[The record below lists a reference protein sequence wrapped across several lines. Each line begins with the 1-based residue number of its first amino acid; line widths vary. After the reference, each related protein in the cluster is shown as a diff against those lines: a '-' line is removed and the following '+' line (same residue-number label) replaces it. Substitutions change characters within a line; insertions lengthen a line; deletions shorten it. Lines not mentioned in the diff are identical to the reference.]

1 MRLKGGST
9 AALVLAIAVAGILAP
24 AAATAATQSKST
36 LAEGVGMHA
45 KPSVR
50 VKALQRM
57 LVRSGFHIGKTG
69 VDGRF
74 GPKTRAAV
82 RRAQAANHLAV
93 TGSANRATRRAL
105 RAGAAHKASAKH
117 TTTTTKAA
125 AMTSEPVVDRS
136 TPPARA
142 TSGAGVVHLGTQKH
156 GHAALIAAIFAIAL
170 AAVCGLA
177 LARERRRYNA
187 RLDAYR
193 LRSVP
198 APEMPATE
206 PAQAEPEPAQPPA
219 PTTRSGLQPG
229 AAVIGCITG
238 ANGGVRRRSPER
250 EIERACERGGWQ
262 LVEIVQDEHDY
273 GAILERPALAG
284 ALERIAR
291 GEAQGLVVND
301 ARLLSR
307 SADFAKFVA
316 WFRDADAALVA
327 LDLGLDTSTPEG
339 SRVATSLITLNGWA
353 GQWIASRTRQSTVS
367 LRGAGAK
374 PGPLSDED
382 RADLLERIAT
392 LHDSGLGSQEIADQ
406 LNDEHVPTLYET
418 ERWWPSTI
426 QSALRYWRAASRP
439 TPLESHTA
447 GGRAAD

>member
-1 MRLKGGST
+1 M
-9 AALVLAIAVAGILAP
+9 LAIV
-24 AAATAATQSKST
+24 
-36 LAEGVGMHA
+36 
-45 KPSVR
+45 
-50 VKALQRM
+50 
-57 LVRSGFHIGKTG
+57 
-69 VDGRF
+69 
-74 GPKTRAAV
+74 
-82 RRAQAANHLAV
+82 
-93 TGSANRATRRAL
+93 
-105 RAGAAHKASAKH
+105 
-117 TTTTTKAA
+117 
-125 AMTSEPVVDRS
+125 
-136 TPPARA
+136 
-142 TSGAGVVHLGTQKH
+142 
-156 GHAALIAAIFAIAL
+156 L

-187 RLDAYR
+187 RLAAYR
-193 LRSVP
+193 LRPIP
-198 APEMPATE
+198 APEMAATESADAESDPAEAPAT
-206 PAQAEPEPAQPPA
+206 
-219 PTTRSGLQPG
+219 TTRSGLQPG

-238 ANGGVRRRSPER
+238 ASGNGVRRRPPER
-250 EIERACERGGWQ
+250 EIERACERGGWR

-353 GQWIASRTRQSTVS
+353 GQWIASRTRQSMVT
-367 LRGAGAK
+367 LRGSGSKAR
-374 PGPLSDED
+374 PLTEED
-382 RADLLERIAT
+382 RADLLDRIAA

-406 LNDEHVPTLYET
+406 LNDERVPTLYDT
-418 ERWWPSTI
+418 EHWWPSTI
-426 QSALRYWRAASRP
+426 QAALRYWRAASRA

>member
-1 MRLKGGST
+1 MKGGST

-24 AAATAATQSKST
+24 TAATAATQSSKSV

-74 GPKTRAAV
+74 GPRTRAAV

-93 TGSANRATRRAL
+93 TGVANRATRRAL
-105 RAGAAHKASAKH
+105 RAGATRKSSASH
-117 TTTTTKAA
+117 TKALA
-125 AMTSEPVVDRS
+125 LTS
-136 TPPARA
+136 TPVADSSTPQARVP
-142 TSGAGVVHLGTQKH
+142 SGQGVVHLGTQKH
-156 GHAALIAAIFAIAL
+156 GHAALIAALLAVVL

-177 LARERRRYNA
+177 LARERRRYRA
-187 RLDAYR
+187 RIDAYR
-193 LRSVP
+193 LRSLPMPQLP
-198 APEMPATE
+198 AGESADAT
-206 PAQAEPEPAQPPA
+206 PEPAEAPA
-219 PTTRSGLQPG
+219 TTTRSGLEPG
-229 AAVIGCITG
+229 ALVIGCITG
-238 ANGGVRRRSPER
+238 ANGGGVRRRSPER

-284 ALERIAR
+284 ALDRIAR

-327 LDLGLDTSTPEG
+327 LDLGLDTSTPAG
-339 SRVATSLITLNGWA
+339 SRVANALITLNGWA
-353 GQWIASRTRQSTVS
+353 GQWIASRTRQSMVTLGGS
-367 LRGAGAK
+367 GAK
-374 PGPLSDED
+374 ARPLSDED
-382 RADLLERIAT
+382 RADLLERIAA

-406 LNDEHVPTLYET
+406 LNDEQVPTLYNT
-418 ERWWPSTI
+418 DRWWPSSI
-426 QSALRYWRAASRP
+426 QAALRYWRAAARP
-439 TPLESHTA
+439 TPLETHAA

>member
-24 AAATAATQSKST
+24 TAATAASQSSKAV

-74 GPKTRAAV
+74 GPRTRAAV
-82 RRAQAANHLAV
+82 RRAQAASHLAV
-93 TGSANRATRRAL
+93 TGVANRATRRAL
-105 RAGAAHKASAKH
+105 RTSATHKASAKH
-117 TTTTTKAA
+117 TKVAA
-125 AMTSEPVVDRS
+125 LTSQPVADSS
-136 TPPARA
+136 TPQTRVP
-142 TSGAGVVHLGTQKH
+142 SSQGVVHLGTQTH
-156 GHAALIAAIFAIAL
+156 GHAALIAAILAVVL
-170 AAVCGLA
+170 AAICGLV
-177 LARERRRYNA
+177 LARERRRYRA
-187 RLDAYR
+187 RIDAYR
-193 LRSVP
+193 LRPLP
-198 APEMPATE
+198 APELPAEPADAAHESVKEPPAT
-206 PAQAEPEPAQPPA
+206 P
-219 PTTRSGLQPG
+219 RSGLQPG
-229 AAVIGCITG
+229 ALVIGCITG
-238 ANGGVRRRSPER
+238 TNGGGVRQRPPER

-284 ALERIAR
+284 ALERIER

-316 WFRDADAALVA
+316 WFRDANAALVA

-339 SRVATSLITLNGWA
+339 TRVANALITLNGWA
-353 GQWIASRTRQSTVS
+353 GQWIASRTRQSIT
-367 LRGAGAK
+367 LRGSGAK
-374 PGPLSDED
+374 ALPLSDED
-382 RADLLERIAT
+382 RADLLDRIAA

-406 LNDEHVPTLYET
+406 LNDERVPTLYNT
-418 ERWWPSTI
+418 EQWWPSTI
-426 QSALRYWRAASRP
+426 QSALRYWRAAARP
-439 TPLESHTA
+439 TPLESQTA